1 LTPTVDFRKKL
12 AQRIEGNGNKSL
24 SDEDLIGFSKEFIE
38 VLGESNS
45 MSSMKLYRY
54 MPFNYNNI
62 RSIEKGAIYLS
73 EIGKMNDV
81 FEGLTLVHDSQT
93 IDFKDLHDLV
103 YLKSF
108 SEEKDNLLMW
118 SHYGDN
124 HKGLCI
130 EYELKHIL
138 NQQDNEKNNLGILYH
153 LFPVIYLENR
163 VDDESAFNNLK
174 YASKSINQYKS
185 DLKDKNVPEDVE
197 WHKDIK
203 SLFLIKSKKWEY
215 EKEWRIAVT
224 FMQMNE
230 KDEEPYDGNKVLYN
244 INNQN
249 IPFDCITSIYFGAN
263 LENDKQEHI
272 EEIVSR
278 LNNDKDKKISVYKN
292 ILNPG
297 EYKLDTELIV

>member
-1 LTPTVDFRKKL
+1 MTPTVDFRKKL
-12 AQRIEGNGNKSL
+12 TQRIEGNGNKSL

-38 VLGESNS
+38 VLGESKS

-130 EYELKHIL
+130 EYDLKHIL
-138 NQQDNEKNNLGILYH
+138 NQQDNEKI
-153 LFPVIYLENR
+153 I
-163 VDDESAFNNLK
+163 
-174 YASKSINQYKS
+174 
-185 DLKDKNVPEDVE
+185 
-197 WHKDIK
+197 
-203 SLFLIKSKKWEY
+203 
-215 EKEWRIAVT
+215 
-224 FMQMNE
+224 
-230 KDEEPYDGNKVLYN
+230 
-244 INNQN
+244 
-249 IPFDCITSIYFGAN
+249 
-263 LENDKQEHI
+263 
-272 EEIVSR
+272 
-278 LNNDKDKKISVYKN
+278 
-292 ILNPG
+292 
-297 EYKLDTELIV
+297 